1 MRSDLSRREREILEL
16 VYRLG
21 ECTANEVV
29 EALEDGLANATV
41 RTHLRSLEAKR
52 AVKHVRSGKQ
62 FVYRPVVP
70 RKNAA
75 TSALQK
81 VLDVFF
87 AGSVEDALAAHLA
100 DPKTTLSETDV
111 KRLQRL
117 LREHS
122 RGNKSEP

>member
-16 VYRLG
+16 IYRLG
-21 ECTANEVV
+21 ECTANEIV
-29 EALEDGLANATV
+29 ESLDDELANATV

-75 TSALQK
+75 SSAFQK

-87 AGSVEDALAAHLA
+87 GGSVEDALAAHLA
-100 DPKTTLSETDV
+100 DPKTSLSDADV

-117 LREHS
+117 LKQHT
-122 RGNKSEP
+122 RGDKT